1 MNVQAEVSFYPLRT
15 ERIGAALNQFVD
27 TLEQADVE
35 VSVGPMS
42 TRIDGETNE
51 VFEAVRQAFTQTAE
65 TYPSV
70 LVLKLSNSC
79 PTKVN
84 ENPWNID

>member
-15 ERIGAALNQFVD
+15 ERIGAAINQFVD

-42 TRIDGETNE
+42 TQLEGEADK
-51 VFEAVRQAFTQTAE
+51 VFEAVRRAFTQTAE
-65 TYPSV
+65 KYPSV

-84 ENPWNID
+84 ENPLNID